1 MENDPKGQWRVMERR
16 RHCSKEYYSVA
27 HYCVQLE
34 PDPTGDPL
42 RSRVARASLEKWM
55 VQYAFTSSC
64 LSVGQ
69 GLLHG
74 VNSLQLPCL
83 PMYKVSGWVP
93 VVILWG
99 SRLCPGVE

>member
-1 MENDPKGQWRVMERR
+1 MRQGLPQAGPLLENDPKGQWRVMERR

-55 VQYAFTSSC
+55 VQYAFISSC

-74 VNSLQLPCL
+74 VVTPFNFPVCPCTRCL
-83 PMYKVSGWVP
+83 G
-93 VVILWG
+93 G
-99 SRLCPGVE
+99 CPW